1 MANRRSRKINRVSVI
16 TPCYNEEGNVRAF
29 VARIDA
35 VMKELKQPYELIIVD
50 DGSSDGSVLEIT
62 EQMRHCT
69 SLRCLSLSRNFG
81 QQAALL
87 AGIHHASG
95 EVLITL
101 DLDLQQPPEVIPAL
115 LEKWWEGA
123 KIVHAI
129 PVYKRSATWFKKLTS
144 KLFYRFLQ
152 FLGGPR
158 VVYKSNDFRLFDRKV
173 ADIICRLPE
182 KNLYLRG
189 LFSWLG
195 FDQAKVEY
203 IHRRRHSGDTKF
215 SLAKMI
221 ALALRGTT
229 SQSIRPLRI
238 GLVIGFSSIL
248 GALALIVYA
257 LYVHLMLHQTV
268 SGWTSVMVALL
279 FFSSIQFMLLGIV
292 GEYVGQV
299 FREVKGRPVYVVE
312 ELYHGVNKSFS
323 SGGNDEI
330 ISIGEIG
337 QNIKQSLHAF
347 SSTAAIGDG
356 GRAF

>member
-1 MANRRSRKINRVSVI
+1 
-16 TPCYNEEGNVRAF
+16 
-29 VARIDA
+29 
-35 VMKELKQPYELIIVD
+35 
-50 DGSSDGSVLEIT
+50 
-62 EQMRHCT
+62 
-69 SLRCLSLSRNFG
+69 
-81 QQAALL
+81 
-87 AGIHHASG
+87 
-95 EVLITL
+95 
-101 DLDLQQPPEVIPAL
+101 
-115 LEKWWEGA
+115 
-123 KIVHAI
+123 
-129 PVYKRSATWFKKLTS
+129 
-144 KLFYRFLQ
+144 
-152 FLGGPR
+152 
-158 VVYKSNDFRLFDRKV
+158 
-173 ADIICRLPE
+173 
-182 KNLYLRG
+182 
-189 LFSWLG
+189 
-195 FDQAKVEY
+195 
-203 IHRRRHSGDTKF
+203 
-215 SLAKMI
+215 MI